1 MKELLR
7 KIPRVDDLLKEEG
20 FLKLRE
26 VYPEHLC
33 KDTLRATLEAIRKR
47 LISGESD
54 EVPKLE
60 AIIEETRQR
69 LEELHFRRLR
79 RVINGTG
86 VIIHTNLGR
95 SLLSHSARQAML
107 EVASFYSSLE
117 FDLEKGERGERYMHV
132 REVAKRVLEVEDVL
146 VVNNN
151 AAAVLLI
158 LNTLCEGREVII
170 SRGELIEIGGS
181 FRMPDVMRKS
191 GAILREVGTTN
202 RTYLKDYEE
211 AITER
216 TGLIMKAHTSN
227 YRIRGF
233 VHEVETEELVSLG
246 KRYGLPTYFD
256 AGSGLLVRLH
266 GLFGGEPVIKE
277 EVRKGVDIVSFS
289 GDKMLGGPQAGI
301 ICGRARLLEMIKRNP
316 LLRALRP
323 DKFTISALEATFRLF
338 EDIERRRDEIPTLR
352 MIFETKEQIRRRA
365 GKVVRSL
372 CRRCKNLSFSLV
384 PIESEIGGG
393 SFPDVRLPSFGICI
407 TAKGMNVELFEE
419 RLRKL
424 PVPIIGRIQ
433 KGKLLIDMRTVL
445 EEDEPL
451 LLSGIEQAQNG

>member
-107 EVASFYSSLE
+107 EVARFYSSIE

-202 RTYLKDYEE
+202 
-211 AITER
+211 
-216 TGLIMKAHTSN
+216 
-227 YRIRGF
+227 
-233 VHEVETEELVSLG
+233 
-246 KRYGLPTYFD
+246 
-256 AGSGLLVRLH
+256 
-266 GLFGGEPVIKE
+266 
-277 EVRKGVDIVSFS
+277 
-289 GDKMLGGPQAGI
+289 
-301 ICGRARLLEMIKRNP
+301 
-316 LLRALRP
+316 
-323 DKFTISALEATFRLF
+323 
-338 EDIERRRDEIPTLR
+338 
-352 MIFETKEQIRRRA
+352 
-365 GKVVRSL
+365 
-372 CRRCKNLSFSLV
+372 
-384 PIESEIGGG
+384 
-393 SFPDVRLPSFGICI
+393 
-407 TAKGMNVELFEE
+407 
-419 RLRKL
+419 
-424 PVPIIGRIQ
+424 
-433 KGKLLIDMRTVL
+433 
-445 EEDEPL
+445 
-451 LLSGIEQAQNG
+451 